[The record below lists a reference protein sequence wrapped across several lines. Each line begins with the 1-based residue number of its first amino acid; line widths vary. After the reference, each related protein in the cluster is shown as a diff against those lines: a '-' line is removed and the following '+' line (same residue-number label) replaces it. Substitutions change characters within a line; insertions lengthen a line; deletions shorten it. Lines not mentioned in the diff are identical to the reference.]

1 MFPTLF
7 ADANKTAASLME
19 ASMEN
24 VRNTQETMKRQR
36 EILSGMEFPWQIKW
50 PEGKT
55 GVPTLTY
62 KASSA
67 ESTREMFHLMADA
80 NMRSWEQAAKAWASV
95 PSWAKI
101 PYTAPGEFLA
111 NWFDQWREGKFD
123 GTRPVHVEAMFEA
136 LTKGV
141 KKAETMSEFVPDVP
155 ASTAPAEAAAETI
168 KTATETAE
176 EIVADTTET
185 VEDIVET
192 AADASEDL
200 FKPELLAAAKGDADD
215 LTQIKGIGPKLSQ
228 SLNDLGIWHLSQIAA
243 WTPENI
249 GWIDDQLSFKGRIQR
264 EGWVEQ
270 AQSLL

>member
-36 EILSGMEFPWQIKW
+36 EILSGMEFPWQLKW
-50 PEGKT
+50 PEGKA

-80 NMRSWEQAAKAWASV
+80 NMRSWEQAAKAWANV
-95 PSWAKI
+95 PTWAKI

-123 GTRPVHVEAMFEA
+123 GASPIHAEAMFEA
-136 LTKGV
+136 FTKSMKQAEQMGTGIVEETV
-141 KKAETMSEFVPDVP
+141 KATEDAAETM
-155 ASTAPAEAAAETI
+155 AEATQAVAETTEEI
-168 KTATETAE
+168 ATETA
-176 EIVADTTET
+176 
-185 VEDIVET
+185 
-192 AADASEDL
+192 EDL
-200 FKPELLAAAKGDADD
+200 FKPELLAAAKGVADD

-249 GWIDDQLSFKGRIQR
+249 GWLDDQLSFKGRIQR

-270 AQSLL
+270 AQALL